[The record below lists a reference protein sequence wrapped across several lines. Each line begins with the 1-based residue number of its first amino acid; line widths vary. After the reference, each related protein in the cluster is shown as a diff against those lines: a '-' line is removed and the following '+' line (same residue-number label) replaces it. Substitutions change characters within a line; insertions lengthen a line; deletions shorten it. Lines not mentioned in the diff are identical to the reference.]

1 MGTGHDLRRLV
12 LFSLMVSAMGFEPM
26 ITAPLST
33 SPKGESGLGLV
44 SPNAITVSFGGNG
57 SLNLQGAIYL
67 PNQASQVSLAGTVN
81 LPCAQVIAGTISL
94 SGNDQFGNDGTCGV
108 SNITTPGSAKLVQ

>member
-1 MGTGHDLRRLV
+1 VTITNATVVVFGIANFGNSTV
-12 LFSLMVSAMGFEPM
+12 K

-33 SPKGESGLGLV
+33 SAKGESGLGLV
-44 SPNAITVSFGGNG
+44 SPNAITVSFGGSG

-81 LPCAQVIAGTISL
+81 LPCAQVIAGIISL